1 MINDVTSIGDTIS
14 TFFNNFWN
22 LLVTN
27 ITQVFNDLFYFDNV
41 RFTQLLQNVQ
51 TAILSRFGN
60 LMDLQLN
67 VSSSSVQSI
76 NIPFIYGATISLD
89 WFLPYAQPFRTTLSG
104 FIYLLTAF
112 YIIQKMGD
120 LYS

>member
-14 TFFNNFWN
+14 TFFNDFWN
-22 LLVTN
+22 SLVTN

-60 LMDLQLN
+60 LMQLQLN
-67 VSSSSVQSI
+67 ASSSSVQSI

-112 YIIQKMGD
+112 YVIQKMGD